1 MIATPV
7 AWEAVQPDGM
17 RRAMSRFATGVAVV
31 TAARGR
37 ELHGMT
43 VNSLTSVSLDP
54 PLLLVCLMTDA
65 RTTRTITETGRFNVS
80 ILDREGEQTCR
91 TFAER
96 GTDHYQRLAYEVDP
110 SGLPVLSG
118 TVADLRCEVSAAHE
132 HGDHVVIVG
141 AVLARRE
148 ASPSSEPLVFYG
160 GRYHELRGASAPAPA
175 ILSQSEPLEWE
186 WNASALSW

>member
-54 PLLLVCLMTDA
+54 PLLLVSIA
-65 RTTRTITETGRFNVS
+65 RSLASFQHFKACKAFAVHLLGNDQREISRRFATRGENKWAGIAVQTG
-80 ILDREGEQTCR
+80 LQ
-91 TFAER
+91 
-96 GTDHYQRLAYEVDP
+96 
-110 SGLPVLSG
+110 GLPLLPDRLGVFECALHATYDG
-118 TVADLRCEVSAAHE
+118 
-132 HGDHVVIVG
+132 GDHEILLGRIVRYSV
-141 AVLARRE
+141 APDIA
-148 ASPSSEPLVFYG
+148 PLVFFK
-160 GRYHELRGASAPAPA
+160 GAYRSIAA
-175 ILSQSEPLEWE
+175 
-186 WNASALSW
+186 